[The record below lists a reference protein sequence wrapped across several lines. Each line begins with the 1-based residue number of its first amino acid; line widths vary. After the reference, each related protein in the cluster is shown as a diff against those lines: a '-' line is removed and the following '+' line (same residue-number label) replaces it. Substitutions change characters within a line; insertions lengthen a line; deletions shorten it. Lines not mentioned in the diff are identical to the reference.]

1 MRRGAAYNPYR
12 PTNYRKRDPTTVTA
26 LTLSTSSAA
35 TLRADAVVVG
45 VAKGAKGPVVAAG
58 AEAVDKAF
66 GGKLAAVLETLGATG
81 AEGEVTKLPAA
92 SGLKAPVV
100 LAVGLGDV
108 PAKDDGYDAETLRRA
123 AGAASRA
130 LSGSKKGAFALPIED
145 VAAAAAVAEG
155 ALLGA
160 YTYDKSNGN
169 GSAKNTKSAKNA
181 ADADKKNNGPL
192 AEVALVGGKP
202 RDKAYK
208 AAAERATA
216 LVEEINRAR
225 DLINTPANLLNPADF
240 AAEAVAA
247 AKEHGLKT
255 EVLDE
260 KALKKGGYG
269 GILGVGQG
277 SEAPP
282 RLVRIAYTHP
292 KAEKTL
298 ALVGKGITYDSGGIS
313 LKPAGHNETMKC
325 DMSGAAAVFATVVA
339 AARLG
344 LRVNLTGWLALAE
357 NMPSGSA
364 TRPGDV
370 LSMYGGKTV
379 EVLNT
384 DAEGRLV
391 LADAITRA
399 GEEKPDAIVDVATL
413 TGAMVLALGNRTF
426 GIMTNDEAF
435 RTSLHEIAE
444 EAGEQSWPMPL
455 PAHLRKGIDSP
466 VADLANMGERMGGG
480 LVAGIFL
487 KEFVADGITWG
498 HLDIAGPAFNEG
510 GPFGYTPKGG
520 TGAAV
525 RTLVRLAERAADGDL
540 G

>member
-1 MRRGAAYNPYR
+1 M
-12 PTNYRKRDPTTVTA
+12 TA

-35 TLRADAVVVG
+35 ALRADAVVVG
-45 VAKGAKGPVVAAG
+45 VAKGAKGPVVAVG

-100 LAVGLGDV
+100 LAVGLGEV
-108 PAKDDGYDAETLRRA
+108 PAKGDGYDAETLRRA
-123 AGAASRA
+123 AGAAARA

-145 VAAAAAVAEG
+145 PAGATAVAEG

-169 GSAKNTKSAKNA
+169 GNGNGGSAKGKDK
-181 ADADKKNNGPL
+181 DKKNNGPL

-208 AAAERATA
+208 AAVERATA
-216 LVEEINRAR
+216 LVAEVNRAR
-225 DLINTPANLLNPADF
+225 DLINTPSNLLNPASF

-325 DMSGAAAVFATVVA
+325 DMSGAAAVFATVVTA
-339 AARLG
+339 AKLG

-435 RTSLHEIAE
+435 RTTLHEIA
-444 EAGEQSWPMPL
+444 GEVGEPSWPMPL
-455 PAHLRKGIDSP
+455 PDHLRKGIDSP

-498 HLDIAGPAFNEG
+498 HLDIAGPAFNES

-525 RTLVRLAERAADGDL
+525 RTLVRLAERTADGDL

>member
-1 MRRGAAYNPYR
+1 
-12 PTNYRKRDPTTVTA
+12 
-26 LTLSTSSAA
+26 
-35 TLRADAVVVG
+35 
-45 VAKGAKGPVVAAG
+45 
-58 AEAVDKAF
+58 
-66 GGKLAAVLETLGATG
+66 
-81 AEGEVTKLPAA
+81 
-92 SGLKAPVV
+92 
-100 LAVGLGDV
+100 
-108 PAKDDGYDAETLRRA
+108 
-123 AGAASRA
+123 
-130 LSGSKKGAFALPIED
+130 
-145 VAAAAAVAEG
+145 
-155 ALLGA
+155 
-160 YTYDKSNGN
+160 
-169 GSAKNTKSAKNA
+169 
-181 ADADKKNNGPL
+181 
-192 AEVALVGGKP
+192 
-202 RDKAYK
+202 
-208 AAAERATA
+208 
-216 LVEEINRAR
+216 
-225 DLINTPANLLNPADF
+225 
-240 AAEAVAA
+240 
-247 AKEHGLKT
+247 
-255 EVLDE
+255 
-260 KALKKGGYG
+260 
-269 GILGVGQG
+269 
-277 SEAPP
+277 
-282 RLVRIAYTHP
+282 RLVRSAYTHP

-325 DMSGAAAVFATVVA
+325 DMSGAAAVFATVVTA
-339 AARLG
+339 AKLG

-435 RTSLHEIAE
+435 RTTLHEIA
-444 EAGEQSWPMPL
+444 GEVGEPSWPMPL
-455 PAHLRKGIDSP
+455 PDHLRKGIDSP

-498 HLDIAGPAFNEG
+498 HLDIAGPAFNES

-525 RTLVRLAERAADGDL
+525 RTLVRLAERTADGDL